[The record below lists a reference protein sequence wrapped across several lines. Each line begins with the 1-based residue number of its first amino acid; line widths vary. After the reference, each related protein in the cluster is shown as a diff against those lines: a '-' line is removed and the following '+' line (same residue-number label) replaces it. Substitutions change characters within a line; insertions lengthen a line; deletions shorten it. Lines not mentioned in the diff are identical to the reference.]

1 MFSGEKRKGQL
12 NNGSMFSSPLTS
24 RRMKFLTVLLTPANR
39 KNKWWVSAAPEVITL
54 RPTVKM
60 KPQSGALY
68 PDYGTNTNV
77 RRVLWVDRLQFHVL
91 FESARRLVFKID
103 KRIFLWIDFSQ
114 WGISVWPSAFSGF
127 FRDILHWVSKVIRDG
142 TGFLNFV
149 RYLAQKTSFFL
160 NWSNAK

>member
-39 KNKWWVSAAPEVITL
+39 KNKWWVGAAPEVITL

-103 KRIFLWIDFSQ
+103 KRIFLWKREKGKGFQSVGYFCMALSLFWVFQGYLTLSVESDSGWHWFS
-114 WGISVWPSAFSGF
+114 
-127 FRDILHWVSKVIRDG
+127 
-142 TGFLNFV
+142 
-149 RYLAQKTSFFL
+149 
-160 NWSNAK
+160 